1 MMPQKVSMKQMVR
14 LASYLLIGTGTICL
28 LFFLVNLLWHGWTPR
43 YSLLLIGAACFFAA
57 VLLPPSP
64 RISVALLLMST
75 LFALYSMEVLLGLV
89 LFTDSRFSLGDWLNF
104 PEDANSKVAVAR
116 IKEEKQRNPQ
126 FDGRTRLEVVQDLRA
141 RGVHAFPDVF
151 PAILFQSNGQ
161 GVIRSIFTAGGR
173 EFLPLASISRVAT
186 VFCNESGQ
194 YIVYESDEHGF
205 HNPPGVW
212 EHTPIQVMALGDSY
226 THGACVR
233 SSDGFVAV
241 IRNEF
246 TATVNLGINGNG
258 PLAMLA
264 TLREYGPFLKP
275 QVVLWVYYEGNDSR
289 DLDGREKN
297 SSLLKQYLDPAFA
310 QYLIHR
316 QKEIDDVLA
325 DYLEQEMK
333 SHALSIHFEEVL
345 KLRHVRTALHNLMD
359 KRPVRDGIS
368 AELIEYLEQMNA
380 PSRMG
385 DLDLFGTILAQS
397 RATVAS
403 WGGRMYF
410 VYLPS
415 WERYRIP
422 ILANKDR
429 EPVLN
434 LTTQLGL
441 PLIDIHPSFA
451 AHPDPLSLFPSR
463 RYAHYNVEGH
473 RVVGQEVLKRLHL
486 DGF

>member
-14 LASYLLIGTGTICL
+14 LASYPLIGTGTICL

-57 VLLPPSP
+57 VRSPPSP

-89 LFTDSRFSLGDWLNF
+89 RFTDSGFSLGDWLNF

-264 TLREYGPFLKP
+264 TLREYGF
-275 QVVLWVYYEGNDSR
+275 S
-289 DLDGREKN
+289 
-297 SSLLKQYLDPAFA
+297 
-310 QYLIHR
+310 
-316 QKEIDDVLA
+316 
-325 DYLEQEMK
+325 
-333 SHALSIHFEEVL
+333 
-345 KLRHVRTALHNLMD
+345 
-359 KRPVRDGIS
+359 
-368 AELIEYLEQMNA
+368 
-380 PSRMG
+380 
-385 DLDLFGTILAQS
+385 
-397 RATVAS
+397 
-403 WGGRMYF
+403 
-410 VYLPS
+410 
-415 WERYRIP
+415 
-422 ILANKDR
+422 
-429 EPVLN
+429 
-434 LTTQLGL
+434 
-441 PLIDIHPSFA
+441 
-451 AHPDPLSLFPSR
+451 
-463 RYAHYNVEGH
+463 
-473 RVVGQEVLKRLHL
+473 
-486 DGF
+486 